1 MLGTIARRKHVEMVL
16 RNEQLFFIA
25 NRPEAIEGANMGQ
38 PMMLGASARKL
49 RRDFLPLA
57 KYCAGLKARTQ
68 ASA

>member
-16 RNEQLFFIA
+16 RKEKLFFIA
-25 NRPEAIEGANMGQ
+25 NRPEAIESVNMGQ

-57 KYCAGLKARTQ
+57 NFCAGLKSRSSV
-68 ASA
+68 SA